1 MPAPQF
7 ELLWSGLTR
16 PQTHDRAVSLLRAA
30 NSREQVVKMA
40 NEYIY
45 PMNGASLAEFRER
58 SGQAALASFR
68 GPEPRAIFPASR
80 ARHAAHSAERLTYR
94 MTCPC
99 CRKATEQAIASLT
112 TNYYLP
118 VSLQAVVTGW
128 ISEALIKKLADQCA
142 DLDAFLAERNE
153 FA

>member
-45 PMNGASLAEFRER
+45 LVNGANLAEVRGR

-68 GPEPRAIFPASR
+68 GPEPRAIFPASGT
-80 ARHAAHSAERLTYR
+80 RHAAHLCRTSYLQDDLPLLPQGNRASYR
-94 MTCPC
+94 
-99 CRKATEQAIASLT
+99 
-112 TNYYLP
+112 
-118 VSLQAVVTGW
+118 
-128 ISEALIKKLADQCA
+128 
-142 DLDAFLAERNE
+142 
-153 FA
+153 